1 VEYFEVTNSWI
12 VVEIEDPP
20 KIRKL
25 WNFLPAIDAF
35 VVEINH
41 GFDPWMVP
49 YHYTRWLEMVI
60 DNTP

>member
-49 YHYTRWLEMVI
+49 YHYTR
-60 DNTP
+60 